1 MPFFDP
7 VDRTATPPPFGLE
20 LYYLPAVR
28 SVAFELAQGGV
39 PWFVIMKCLDH
50 PNLTS
55 ISIDEESTWRCTT
68 PLSIPPDLSLHGCR
82 LTEFTYTT
90 SQWRETESRIRGTDL
105 QPTYTQESIYL
116 RALVLAMS
124 DTAESLTLPVETAP
138 LFEMAATDWPRL
150 RMLSLIGEYTHPDQC
165 RAIPLLL
172 PRMPYLRSLSVK
184 IIQREGTRHPRLLQ
198 ALPETSFRLRS
209 LAVSYPDPADP
220 IFSCIGDGL
229 TSLSLCDSPRH
240 YFQSRYSSESSL
252 AIFPTLT
259 SSECLTILKRISAPQ
274 LSILELVYEADA
286 AEDELLRYLSRAFP
300 LLQELELHR
309 YPVSSE
315 DAVPYVSFVH
325 TASSPLLTA
334 ASAAHHAHADRHQV
348 PARAI
353 PQPRHHRGCLQVVEG
368 APQPQAPGPA
378 CPESQ
383 PARAGAR
390 PCPAELRALR
400 VRRVAHPR
408 ALRRRVGAVSPGVVA
423 WLQRRARLAV
433 CSVSIPRP
441 FRRDRR

>member
-7 VDRTATPPPFGLE
+7 VNRTATPPPFGLE
-20 LYYLPAVR
+20 LDYLPAVR

-68 PLSIPPDLSLHGCR
+68 PLSIPPDLSLHGFR

-138 LFEMAATDWPRL
+138 LFEMAAIDWPRL

-184 IIQREGTRHPRLLQ
+184 VIQREGTRHPRLLQ

-220 IFSCIGDGL
+220 IFLSIGDGL

-240 YFQSRYSSESSL
+240 YFQSRYSSESLL

-286 AEDELLRYLSRAFP
+286 AEDELLQYLPRAFP

-309 YPVSSE
+309 YPASSA
-315 DAVPYVSFVH
+315 DAVPYLH
-325 TASSPLLTA
+325 ITRMLTA
-334 ASAAHHAHADRHQV
+334 
-348 PARAI
+348 I
-353 PQPRHHRGCLQVVEG
+353 KY
-368 APQPQAPGPA
+368 
-378 CPESQ
+378 
-383 PARAGAR
+383 
-390 PCPAELRALR
+390 LRALYLNLDITEDVYKSWKAPRNRKLQDQLVRSRNQRGRELVR
-400 VRRVAHPR
+400 VLQSCEHFEYVALPIH
-408 ALRRRVGAVSPGVVA
+408 ALYAGVWVLYRPAWWSGFNVEHDSPYAV
-423 WLQRRARLAV
+423 
-433 CSVSIPRP
+433 
-441 FRRDRR
+441 